1 MAIINLTSHVV
12 TVCHGENVRTFEP
25 SGQVARCHQ
34 NEIVIGQID
43 GLPITRQVFG
53 QVEGL
58 PEQQN
63 GIYYI
68 VSRLVAA
75 ACPDRAD
82 LFCPGP
88 TIKGTD
94 GRITGCTSL
103 CSLYKGS
110 EGK

>member
-1 MAIINLTSHVV
+1 MDFVNLTSHAV
-12 TVCHGENVRTFEP
+12 TVCCGESSRTFEL
-25 SGQVARCHQ
+25 SGQLARCQ
-34 NEIVIGQID
+34 QSEQVIRQLD

-58 PEQQN
+58 PEHKD

-68 VSRLVAA
+68 VSHLVAA
-75 ACPDRAD
+75 ACPDRTD

-94 GRITGCTSL
+94 GRIIGCTSL